1 MDQIVQEL
9 PRRNNN
15 IWMSIVG
22 VVPGIGG
29 GPGNTLQSP
38 LVTESPSSKETPLPT
53 ESPLPTETPL
63 LTESPTVS
71 PVTY

>member
-1 MDQIVQEL
+1 MAFGGIAYILGFNQNPSNQ
-9 PRRNNN
+9 
-15 IWMSIVG
+15 G

-38 LVTESPSSKETPLPT
+38 LVTESPSSTETPLPT

-63 LTESPTVS
+63 PTESPTVS